1 MYQAPLQDLRF
12 VLEQLLEVERLGALP
27 RYRTFSTDIAAAVL
41 EEAGRF
47 AQTVLAPIN
56 RLGDQTGA
64 RFADGAV
71 EMPAPFREA
80 YRRFVEGGWPQMT
93 AEEAHGGQGAPIV
106 LAVATEEIWS
116 GANLAFTLCPLLGRG
131 AAEALERNAS
141 TTLAARVLP
150 RLVSGRWTGTMNLT
164 EPQAGSDLAAIRTRA
179 TPEGDHYRIRGQ
191 KIFITYGEHDLAE
204 NIVHLV
210 LARIDGAPPGV
221 HGISLFAVPK
231 WLIGDGGELGE
242 RNDLQCV
249 SIEHKLGIHA
259 SPTCVMTY
267 GEHGGAIGYLIG
279 QPHRGLEYMF
289 VMMNSARLSV
299 GVQGVGLSELA
310 LQQALDWS
318 RSRVQGHPVGAAAP
332 TGTTAI
338 IEHPDVRRML
348 LTIKANVEAM
358 RALALYTAL
367 QLDLARGQEDAAL
380 RAAALARG
388 ELLIPIVKG
397 WCTEQATELAS
408 LSVQIHGGMGFI
420 EETGVAQTLRDAR
433 ITSIYEGTTGI
444 QANDLLGRKLHRDQ
458 GAAMTELLTQWL
470 RELEAAGAGN
480 PAAATVRDATIE
492 ALAALREATD
502 AMLQQLAASPSRA
515 YAVSVP
521 YLQLCGLVLGGALMA
536 RAALIAAARLSS
548 GSVGATPAGDAEP
561 AAGATPA
568 ANPEPAASPGPA
580 ASAAFYCS
588 KLQTARFYA
597 QVLLPQSLALLR
609 VIQWGGASVAEAD
622 PQLI

>member
-1 MYQAPLQDLRF
+1 MYQAPIQDLRF
-12 VLEQLLEVERLGALP
+12 VLEELLGVACLDSLP
-27 RYRTFSTDIAAAVL
+27 RYRDFSIDLAAAVL
-41 EEAGRF
+41 EEAARF
-47 AQTVLAPIN
+47 AETVLAPIN
-56 RLGDQTGA
+56 RLGDRTGA

-71 EMPAPFREA
+71 EMPAAFREA

-93 AEEAHGGQGAPIV
+93 ADPAHGGQGAPIV
-106 LAVATEEIWS
+106 LAAATEEIWS

-131 AAEALERNAS
+131 ATEALERNAS
-141 TTLAARVLP
+141 AELAARLLP
-150 RLVSGRWTGTMNLT
+150 NLVSGRWTSTMNLT
-164 EPQAGSDLAAIRTRA
+164 ESQAGSDLAAIRTRA
-179 TPEGDHYRIRGQ
+179 TPQGDHYRIRGQ

-231 WLIGDGGELGE
+231 RLMGEGGALGA
-242 RNDLQCV
+242 RNDLQCL

-259 SPTCVMTY
+259 SPTCVMSY
-267 GEHGGAIGYLIG
+267 GEHDGAIGYLIG
-279 QPHRGLEYMF
+279 EPHRGLEYMF

-299 GVQGVGLSELA
+299 GVQGVGLSQLA
-310 LQQALDWS
+310 LQQSLEWA
-318 RSRVQGHPVGAAAP
+318 RSRVQGHPVGDVGDVGDAGDAGGVAP
-332 TGTTAI
+332 API
-338 IEHPDVRRML
+338 IAHPDVRRML

-367 QLDLARGQEDAAL
+367 QLDLARGEEDPAL

-397 WCTEQATELAS
+397 WCTEQASELAS
-408 LSVQIHGGMGFI
+408 VSVQIHGGMGFI
-420 EETGVAQTLRDAR
+420 EETGAAQTLRDAR

-444 QANDLLGRKLHRDQ
+444 QANDLLGRKLQRDQ

-470 RELEAAGAGN
+470 RELETVGAGD
-480 PAAATVRDATIE
+480 PAVATVRDAAIE
-492 ALAALREATD
+492 ALAALRDATD
-502 AMLQQLAASPSRA
+502 AMLRQLAASPPRA

-521 YLQLCGLVLGGALMA
+521 YLRLCGGVLGGALMA
-536 RAALIAAARLSS
+536 RAAVIAATQLAAGS
-548 GSVGATPAGDAEP
+548 GTAP
-561 AAGATPA
+561 AAVSDSAD
-568 ANPEPAASPGPA
+568 
-580 ASAAFYCS
+580 AAFYRS

-597 QVLLPQSLALLR
+597 QQLLPQSQALLR
-609 VIQWGGASVAEAD
+609 VIQWGGASVMEAD